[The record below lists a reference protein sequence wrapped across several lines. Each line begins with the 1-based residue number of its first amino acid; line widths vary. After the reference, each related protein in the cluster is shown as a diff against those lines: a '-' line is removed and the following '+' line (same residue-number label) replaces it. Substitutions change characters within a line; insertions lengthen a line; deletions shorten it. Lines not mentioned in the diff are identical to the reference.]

1 MRQFPARNQA
11 DVNDVTLMSGTGPF
25 DYVCAECLSTLAASV
40 EADAVT
46 GKRLACR
53 RCKTLNDAPR

>member
-1 MRQFPARNQA
+1 M
-11 DVNDVTLMSGTGPF
+11 NDVTLMSGTGPF

-46 GKRLACR
+46 GKRLACQ
-53 RCKTLNDAPR
+53 RCKTLNDAPK